1 MDTRKG
7 YNEWAA
13 QYDTNLNKTRDLEA
27 RSLRET
33 LGPVDFDS
41 CLEIGCGT
49 GKNTIWLLEKARHIT
64 AVDLSEEMLA
74 RARSKVTDKAVRFA
88 QADITADWNSFRD
101 REYDLVIFSLILE
114 HIADLAP
121 IFRKVA
127 DSLKEGGYVYIGELH
142 PFKQYAGSKARF
154 ETASGTQVI
163 DCFNH
168 QVSDFTQ
175 LPRQYGL
182 TPVLVN
188 EYFDDDDRS
197 GVPRILTVLLKKT
210 AKPT

>member
-1 MDTRKG
+1 MAD
-7 YNEWAA
+7 AA
-13 QYDTNLNKTRDLEA
+13 AAPMAECTVHL
-27 RSLRET
+27 
-33 LGPVDFDS
+33 
-41 CLEIGCGT
+41 
-49 GKNTIWLLEKARHIT
+49 
-64 AVDLSEEMLA
+64 
-74 RARSKVTDKAVRFA
+74 A

-188 EYFDDDDRS
+188 EYFDGDDRS
-197 GVPRILTVLLKKT
+197 GVPRILTVLLKKEHVIPQT
-210 AKPT
+210 